1 MYNNDDLDAAA
12 AAGIFSQQ
20 AIDDF
25 RALAARR
32 RHTQMADEEHFRL
45 LSGFNDIFVVIAS
58 VLLLVS
64 VGWVAGA
71 LSKPLAPWLAA
82 AVSWP
87 LAEYFVRR
95 RRMAL
100 PAILLLGSFVLC
112 SGGGMLALCLEWFPG
127 DGGVAR
133 PLALLAS
140 GLTAALAAWLHWRR
154 FRVPVTV
161 AMGVGA
167 WVAMAALAIEGLL
180 PQWQGLSNGVLAAGG
195 VLAFLLGV
203 HWDRQDPARQKRQ
216 SDVAFWLHLLAAPLL
231 VHPLFSMLGIMDG
244 NTGMAMLLAVIALY
258 AVFGLVS
265 LVIDRRALMVSALA
279 YVLYAFNQLLQHA
292 GLQSAGFGV
301 AGLCIA
307 SGLLLLS
314 AFWQPCRSAVLRRLP
329 SKLRA
334 WLPPLK

>member
-64 VGWVAGA
+64 VSWVAGS
-71 LSKPLAPWLAA
+71 LSKLLAPWLAA

-100 PAILLLGSFVLC
+100 PGILLLGSFVLC
-112 SGGGMLALCLEWFPG
+112 SGGGMMALCLDWLPG
-127 DGGVAR
+127 GEEAVK
-133 PLALLAS
+133 PITMLAS

-154 FRVPVTV
+154 FKVPITV

-167 WVAMAALAIEGLL
+167 LVAMTALAVAALL
-180 PQWQGLSNGVLAAGG
+180 PESLGLSNALLAAGG
-195 VLAFLLGV
+195 ALAFLLGV

-231 VHPLFSMLGIMDG
+231 VHPLFSMLGIMNG

-292 GLQSAGFGV
+292 GLESAGFGV
-301 AGLCIA
+301 AGLLIA

-314 AFWQPCRSAVLRRLP
+314 AFWQPCRSVALRRLP
-329 SKLRA
+329 PKLRA